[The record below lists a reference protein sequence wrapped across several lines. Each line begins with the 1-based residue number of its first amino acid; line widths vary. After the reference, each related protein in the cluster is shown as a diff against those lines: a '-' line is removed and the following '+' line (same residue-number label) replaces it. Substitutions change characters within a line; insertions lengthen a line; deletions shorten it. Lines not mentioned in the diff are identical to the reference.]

1 VPPTLPYGTW
11 PSPVSAEQVVT
22 AGSRPTQIWADGGV
36 TWWSETRPAEGG
48 REQIVRLDPGG
59 IPRDLLPDGF
69 NARTRAHEYG
79 GGAWWVG
86 GGTVFTTNFA
96 DQRMYRLDVGDPQP
110 LPVTAP
116 PPTAHAWRYAD
127 GRLTPDGRWV
137 VCVRERHE
145 GSDPARDVYNELV
158 AMRAECGT
166 PPHVIVSGRD
176 FFAAPRISA
185 DGRQLAWIT
194 WDHPNMPWDG
204 TELWL
209 GRVAVRD
216 GVMRVENARRVAGGP
231 NESLMEP
238 VWGRH
243 GSLFV
248 ISDRTG
254 WWNVHRVDGTDR
266 LTNLDQADR
275 EVGGPAWVFGAAH
288 VATASDGTVLAATV
302 HDGQALLVAIPESG
316 IPTEHALSCT
326 AVRALAV
333 DGNRLVLLV
342 TSPDRGPEVV
352 EADLRDPTALTVLR
366 PAADPGLD
374 PGQVSRPRRVS
385 FRSAGRTAHAWYYPP
400 TNPDAQ
406 PPVGERPPLLIFVH
420 GGPTSAADPAFDL
433 GKQFWTTRGFGVADL
448 DYAGSTGLGR
458 AYRLLLDGQ
467 WGEADLDD
475 TCALADHLV
484 TEGLADPARIAV
496 RGGSAGGFTVLAV
509 LARRDRFAAGVSY
522 YGVADLAAL
531 ARDTHK
537 FESRYLDRLV
547 GPLPDAADVYA
558 ARSALSHLD
567 GFSCPLL
574 VLQGLDDEVVP
585 PAQSQAIV
593 DALAERGLPH
603 AYLTFEGEGHGFRRA
618 ENQLRCLTAELSF
631 YGQVFGFTPAG
642 GIEPITLV
650 TGSDSGSGSGRRQS

>member
-1 VPPTLPYGTW
+1 MPPTLPYGTW

-22 AGSRPTQIWADGGV
+22 AGSRPTQICADGGV

-48 REQIVRLDPGG
+48 REQIVRLFPGG
-59 IPRDLLPDGF
+59 IPQDLLPEGF
-69 NARTRAHEYG
+69 NARTRVHEYG
-79 GGAWWVG
+79 GGAWWVR

-110 LPVTAP
+110 QPVTP
-116 PPTAHAWRYAD
+116 QPPTAQGWRYAD
-127 GRLTPDGRWV
+127 GGLTPDGRWV

-145 GSDPARDVYNELV
+145 GSDSARDVYNELV
-158 AMRAECGT
+158 ALRADGGT
-166 PPHVIVSGRD
+166 QPHVIVSGRD
-176 FFAAPRISA
+176 FFAAPRISP

-216 GVMRVENARRVAGGP
+216 GVLRVEDARRMAGGP
-231 NESLMEP
+231 DESLMEP
-238 VWGRH
+238 VWGPH

-302 HDGQALLVAIPESG
+302 RNGQGLLVTISTSG
-316 IPTEHALSCT
+316 IPTEHALPCT
-326 AVRALAV
+326 AVRSLAV
-333 DGNRLVLLV
+333 DGDRLVLIV
-342 TSPDRGPEVV
+342 TAPDRGPEVV
-352 EADLRDPTALTVLR
+352 EADLGDPTALRVLR
-366 PAADPGLD
+366 PGADPGLD
-374 PGQVSRPRRVS
+374 RGQVSRPERLS
-385 FRSAGRTAHAWYYPP
+385 FRSVGRSAYAWYYPP

-406 PPVGERPPLLIFVH
+406 PPAGERPPLLIFVH

-433 GKQFWTTRGFGVADL
+433 GKQFWTTRGFAVADL

-458 AYRLLLDGQ
+458 DYRRLLDGA

-475 TCALADHLV
+475 TCALADYLAA
-484 TEGLADPARIAV
+484 EGLGDPARLAV

-509 LARRDRFAAGVSY
+509 LARRDTFTAGVCY
-522 YGVADLAAL
+522 FGVADLAAL

-547 GPLPDAADVYA
+547 GPLPDAVDVYT
-558 ARSALSHLD
+558 ARSPLSHLD

-585 PAQSQAIV
+585 PAQSAAIV
-593 DALAERGLPH
+593 DALAERGIPH

-618 ENQLRCLTAELSF
+618 DSQLRCLTAELSF

-642 GIEPITLV
+642 DTEPITLV
-650 TGSDSGSGSGRRQS
+650 TGSDNGSGSG

>member
-1 VPPTLPYGTW
+1 
-11 PSPVSAEQVVT
+11 VVT

-48 REQIVRLDPGG
+48 REQIVRLDPSG
-59 IPRDLLPDGF
+59 IPRDLLPDRF
-69 NARTRAHEYG
+69 NARTRVHEYG
-79 GGAWWVG
+79 GGAWWVHG
-86 GGTVFTTNFA
+86 ETVFVTNFA
-96 DQRMYRLDVGDPQP
+96 DQRMYRLDMGDPHP
-110 LPVTAP
+110 LPITAP
-116 PPTAHAWRYAD
+116 PPTAQAWRYAD
-127 GRLTPDGRWV
+127 GRLTPNGRWV

-158 AMRAECGT
+158 ALRADGGT
-166 PPHVIVSGRD
+166 PPHVIVSEKD
-176 FFAAPRISA
+176 FFAAPRISP

-216 GVMRVENARRVAGGP
+216 GVLRVEDARRMAGGP
-231 NESLMEP
+231 DESLMEP

-254 WWNVHRVDGTDR
+254 WWNVHRVDGTDK
-266 LTNLDQADR
+266 LTNLDPVDG
-275 EVGGPAWVFGAAH
+275 EVGEPAWVFGAAH
-288 VATASDGTVLAATV
+288 FATASDGTVLAATV
-302 HDGQALLVAIPESG
+302 QDGQAFLVTIPKSG
-316 IPTEHALSCT
+316 IPTEHALPRT

-333 DGNRLVLLV
+333 DGDRLVLIV
-342 TSPDRGPEVV
+342 TAPDRGPEVV
-352 EADLRDPTALTVLR
+352 EADLANPTALRVLR
-366 PAADPGLD
+366 PAADPELGS
-374 PGQVSRPRRVS
+374 GHVSRPRRLS
-385 FRSAGRTAHAWYYPP
+385 FRSAGRTSHAWYYPP

-406 PPVGERPPLLIFVH
+406 PPAGEQPPLLVCVH

-433 GKQFWTTRGFGVADL
+433 GKQFWTTRGFAFADL

-458 AYRLLLDGQ
+458 DYRRLLDGQ
-467 WGEADLDD
+467 WGEADLED

-484 TEGLADPARIAV
+484 GERLADPARLAV

-509 LARRDRFAAGVSY
+509 LARRDTFTAGVSY
-522 YGVADLAAL
+522 YGVSDLVAF

-547 GPLPDAADVYA
+547 GPLPDAVDVYA
-558 ARSALSHLD
+558 ARSPLSHLE
-567 GFSCPLL
+567 GFSWPLL
-574 VLQGLDDEVVP
+574 ILQGLDDEVVP
-585 PAQSQAIV
+585 PAQSEAIV
-593 DALAERGLPH
+593 DALAERGIPH
-603 AYLTFEGEGHGFRRA
+603 AYLIFKGEGHGFRRA

-642 GIEPITLV
+642 EMEPITLV
-650 TGSDSGSGSGRRQS
+650 TGTDNGSGRGGA

>member
-11 PSPVSAEQVVT
+11 PSSVSAEQVVT
-22 AGSRPTQIWADGGV
+22 AGSRPTQICANGGV

-48 REQIVRLDPGG
+48 REQIVRLFPGG
-59 IPRDLLPDGF
+59 IPQDLLPEGF
-69 NARTRAHEYG
+69 NARTRVHEYG
-79 GGAWWVG
+79 GGAWWVR

-110 LPVTAP
+110 QPVTP
-116 PPTAHAWRYAD
+116 QPPTAQGWRYAD
-127 GRLTPDGRWV
+127 GGLTPDGRWV

-158 AMRAECGT
+158 VLRADGNT
-166 PPHVIVSGRD
+166 LPRVIVSGRD
-176 FFAAPRISA
+176 FFAAPRISP

-216 GVMRVENARRVAGGP
+216 GVVRVEDARRIAGGP
-231 NESLMEP
+231 DESLMEP
-238 VWGRH
+238 VWGPH

-302 HDGQALLVAIPESG
+302 RNGQGLLVTISTSG
-316 IPTEHALSCT
+316 SPKEHALPCT
-326 AVRALAV
+326 AVLSLAV
-333 DGNRLVLLV
+333 DGDRLVLIV
-342 TSPDRGPEVV
+342 TAPDRGPEVV
-352 EADLRDPTALTVLR
+352 AADLGDPTALRVLR
-366 PAADPGLD
+366 PGADPGLD
-374 PGQVSRPRRVS
+374 GGQVSRPERLA
-385 FRSAGRTAHAWYYPP
+385 FRSVGRTAYAWYYPP
-400 TNPDAQ
+400 TNPNAQ
-406 PPVGERPPLLIFVH
+406 PPAGERPPLLIFVH

-433 GKQFWTTRGFGVADL
+433 GKQFWTTRGFAVADL

-458 AYRLLLDGQ
+458 DYRRLLDGA

-475 TCALADHLV
+475 TCALADYLV
-484 TEGLADPARIAV
+484 AEGLADPACLAV

-509 LARRDRFAAGVSY
+509 LARRDTFTAGVCY
-522 YGVADLAAL
+522 FGVADLAAL

-547 GPLPDAADVYA
+547 GPLPDAVDVYT
-558 ARSALSHLD
+558 ARSPLSHLD

-585 PAQSQAIV
+585 AAQSAAIV
-593 DALAERGLPH
+593 DALAERGVPH

-642 GIEPITLV
+642 DTEPITLV
-650 TGSDSGSGSGRRQS
+650 TGSNNGSGSGRPQR

>member
-1 VPPTLPYGTW
+1 M
-11 PSPVSAEQVVT
+11 
-22 AGSRPTQIWADGGV
+22 
-36 TWWSETRPAEGG
+36 
-48 REQIVRLDPGG
+48 
-59 IPRDLLPDGF
+59 
-69 NARTRAHEYG
+69 
-79 GGAWWVG
+79 
-86 GGTVFTTNFA
+86 TNFA

-110 LPVTAP
+110 LPVTAL
-116 PPTAHAWRYAD
+116 PPTAQAWRYAD
-127 GRLTPDGRWV
+127 GRLTPSGRWV

-158 AMRAECGT
+158 ALRADGRT

-176 FFAAPRISA
+176 FFAAPRISP

-209 GRVAVRD
+209 GRVAVRA
-216 GVMRVENARRVAGGP
+216 GVLRVEDARRMAGGP
-231 NESLMEP
+231 DESLMEP

-266 LTNLDQADR
+266 LTNLDPADR
-275 EVGGPAWVFGAAH
+275 EVGGPAWVFGGAH
-288 VATASDGTVLAATV
+288 VASASDGTVLAATV
-302 HDGQALLVAIPESG
+302 QDGQALLVTIPESG
-316 IPTEHALSCT
+316 VPTGHALPGT

-333 DGNRLVLLV
+333 DGDRLVLIV
-342 TSPDRGPEVV
+342 TAPDRGPEVV
-352 EADLRDPTALTVLR
+352 EADLANPSAFRVLR
-366 PAADPGLD
+366 PAADPELGS
-374 PGQVSRPRRVS
+374 GHVSRPRRLS
-385 FRSAGRTAHAWYYPP
+385 FRSAERTAHAWYYPP
-400 TNPDAQ
+400 TNADAQ
-406 PPVGERPPLLIFVH
+406 PPAGERPPLLIFVH

-433 GKQFWTTRGFGVADL
+433 GKQFWTTRGFAVADL

-458 AYRLLLDGQ
+458 DYRRLLDGQ

-484 TEGLADPARIAV
+484 AEGLADPARLAV

-509 LARRDRFAAGVSY
+509 LARRDTFTAGVSY
-522 YGVADLAAL
+522 FGVSDLAAL

-547 GPLPDAADVYA
+547 GPLPDAVDVYA
-558 ARSALSHLD
+558 ARSPLSHLE

-574 VLQGLDDEVVP
+574 ILQGLDDEVVP
-585 PAQSQAIV
+585 PAQSDAIV
-593 DALAERGLPH
+593 DALAERGIPH
-603 AYLTFEGEGHGFRRA
+603 AYLSFEGEGHGFRRA
-618 ENQLRCLTAELSF
+618 ENQLRCVTAELSF
-631 YGQVFGFTPAG
+631 YGQVFGFTPTG
-642 GIEPITLV
+642 EPVTLV
-650 TGSDSGSGSGRRQS
+650 TGSDNGIGHGGA